1 MFNILKKKKKE
12 EEKAIDKKGTEEK
25 SVLEVYKK
33 EIEENVAIHTMPER
47 FRLAHGKRDKA
58 KQAGLLIIVGG
69 ALFLIIASFLLYYFL
84 IRKASPKPSPV
95 ATSTPVKEETPK
107 PEPPKKEEEKPAKAP
122 KESYLEMKKEFEKAK
137 SLSQLLEVVKQ
148 YAVKNR
154 VEEIEK
160 YKEEIGKLPNFLGQE
175 ISTTTY
181 AALGINETSA
191 GIGAILLESAP
202 RLKEMGE
209 ITEKISGSA
218 AILSVFA
225 TTTNFREEGT
235 IKMAIEDNV
244 WKLDSEK
251 WRIIEDLSA
260 KIATSTPENFVNGAD
275 SDNDGLTNKE
285 EVLFGSSGNNTD
297 SDQDTYYDLA
307 EVLNLYNP
315 AGAGKL
321 EVSATIK
328 KYENAKY
335 KYSLLYPSAWSA
347 SAVGGDDS
355 IILKSVDNH
364 FVQIITQSNSQKQTI
379 ENWYRT
385 QFNVM
390 SVGAEKKVVLSDW
403 QGIRSE
409 DNLVL
414 YLTDKDHKY
423 IYTITYNPGESN
435 TLEYKNIFE
444 MVIKSFIIKS

>member
-12 EEKAIDKKGTEEK
+12 EEKATDKKGTEEK
-25 SVLEVYKK
+25 GVLEVYKK

-58 KQAGLLIIVGG
+58 KQVGMLIIIGG
-69 ALFLIIASFLLYYFL
+69 VLFLIVASFLLYYFL
-84 IRKASPKPSPV
+84 IRKAPPKSPPA
-95 ATSTPVKEETPK
+95 ATSTPAEEESVKS
-107 PEPPKKEEEKPAKAP
+107 EPPKTEEKPAKAP

-137 SLSQLLEVVKQ
+137 GLSQLLEVVKQ

-160 YKEEIGKLPNFLGQE
+160 YKEEISKLPNFLGQE

-209 ITEKISGSA
+209 ITEKISGST

-225 TTTNFREEGT
+225 TTTSFREEGT
-235 IKMAIEDNV
+235 IKMAIEDNT

-260 KIATSTPENFVNGAD
+260 KIAISTPENFVNGAD

-321 EVSATIK
+321 EASAAIK
-328 KYENAKY
+328 KYENVKY
-335 KYSLLYPSAWSA
+335 KYSLLYPSAWLM

-355 IILKSVDNH
+355 IILKSSDNH

-379 ENWYRT
+379 ENWYRA
-385 QFNVM
+385 QFSVM
-390 SVGAEKKVVLSDW
+390 SVGAEKKVAVGDW

-414 YLTDKDHKY
+414 YLTDKDRKY
-423 IYTITYNPGESN
+423 IYTITYNSGESN

-444 MVIKSFIIKS
+444 MIIKSFMIKS